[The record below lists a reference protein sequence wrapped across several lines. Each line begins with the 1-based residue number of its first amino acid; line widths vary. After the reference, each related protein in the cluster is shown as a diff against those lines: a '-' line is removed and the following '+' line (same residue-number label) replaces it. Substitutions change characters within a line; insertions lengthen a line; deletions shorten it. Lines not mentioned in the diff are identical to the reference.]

1 MRLARLCWHSR
12 AGKGNSRRDLA
23 GQGGERVF
31 QLALKTDA
39 CVRVLLEVAVENV
52 GDDEVAGAVGMSDG
66 AVFRCLNVHV
76 CLCPQ
81 HPEGGIAPQTK
92 IARHPIQDDGQPL
105 GTVFPILSDTS
116 RLSPIP
122 PWCSTRLAPSL
133 AQRHLNVLNADSIAQ
148 TLPLLVFLALW

>member
-23 GQGGERVF
+23 GQGGARVF

-105 GTVFPILSDTS
+105 GTVFSDPLGHIS
-116 RLSPIP
+116 
-122 PWCSTRLAPSL
+122 AF
-133 AQRHLNVLNADSIAQ
+133 AD
-148 TLPLLVFLALW
+148 TTVVFHSVGAFACAKASECLERG